1 MWDAGFRKVEAAFD
15 AGELGRTAA
24 DIDHGALF
32 KVLVEFCAQITKMC
46 LLFVGENA
54 DALPDA
60 LFDCGCCLVRIGAVS
75 QYGSC
80 ENVNAIA
87 IEVRSAAQV
96 RVDGFNG
103 ALYAFLGHSALF
115 DVRGEACHHLVVQ
128 QGVDILLPQGL
139 VRGAGHLVDAE
150 SDGV

>member
-1 MWDAGFRKVEAAFD
+1 MR
-15 AGELGRTAA
+15 
-24 DIDHGALF
+24 LF
-32 KVLVEFCAQITKMC
+32 
-46 LLFVGENA
+46 FVGEDA
-54 DALPDA
+54 DALPNA
-60 LFDCGCCLVRIGAVS
+60 FFDCSRCLVRIGAVS
-75 QYGSC
+75 QYGSR

-103 ALYAFLGHSALF
+103 ALYPFSGHSALF
-115 DVRGEACHHLVVQ
+115 DVRSEACHHLVVQ

-139 VRGAGHLVDAE
+139 MRGAGHLVNAK